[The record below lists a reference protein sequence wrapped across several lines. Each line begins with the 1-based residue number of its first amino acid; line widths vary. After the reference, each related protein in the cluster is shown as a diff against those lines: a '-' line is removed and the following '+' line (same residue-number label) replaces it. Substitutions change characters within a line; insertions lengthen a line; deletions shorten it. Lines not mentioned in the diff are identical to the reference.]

1 MKKKLVNFKFDVA
14 HDDFIIFGIGEH
26 HIGNR
31 YLDKDEKKE
40 LYTDYNFKP
49 FMFEGPRLLALF
61 ISKRQ
66 PNLVGYHTQA
76 GTYVV
81 YGKNNDDEVVM
92 LATDLM
98 QVAFYVLQ
106 NGTVDE
112 MFTHVNFEL

>member
-1 MKKKLVNFKFDVA
+1 MKKQLVRFNFDVA

-26 HIGNR
+26 HLGNR
-31 YLDKDEKKE
+31 YLDDDEKKE
-40 LYTDYNFKP
+40 LCTNYNFKP
-49 FMFEGPRLLALF
+49 FMFEGPGLLALF

-106 NGTVDE
+106 NGTTKD
-112 MFTHVNFEL
+112 MFTYVDFEL